1 MFGLRSLYVYAALLF
16 YRWAHR
22 EICPL
27 HRDVGRVMQRRNELE
42 AEWRRRCA

>member
-1 MFGLRSLYVYAALLF
+1 MFGLRPLYLYAALVF

-27 HRDVGRVMQRRNELE
+27 GRVMQRRNDLE
-42 AEWRRRCA
+42 FEWRRRSA